1 MEGRGVAEVT
11 ATAVA
16 EVGGEEWRG
25 AVVKLIAALAL
36 PMCF

>member
-16 EVGGEEWRG
+16 EMGGEERREEQ
-25 AVVKLIAALAL
+25 ASS
-36 PMCF
+36 